1 MQETSPGY
9 NDVLDR
15 SGTFVTVGMLKPNLD
30 TLPSRQ
36 RLLWRELGP
45 TPHHFVLYGGTAL
58 ALRLGHRESAD
69 FDFFSNRPFQPFEL
83 LRSIP
88 YLANQRATQQAEN
101 TLSCSVETAEGEVT
115 ISFFGSLPLRQI
127 APPDVAESNGISIAS
142 LLDLFGTKCV
152 TIAQRSESKDYLDI
166 HALLTRTSLTLPEGI
181 AAARAIYGRQ
191 YDPLVT
197 LQALSYF
204 ADLAEPLDE
213 VTKTDLLAA
222 VGGLSLENLPTLS
235 ASTEIGAASS
245 RP

>member
-1 MQETSPGY
+1 
-9 NDVLDR
+9 V
-15 SGTFVTVGMLKPNLD
+15 GTLTPKLD

-45 TPHHFVLYGGTAL
+45 TPPHFVLYGGTAL
-58 ALRLGHRESAD
+58 ALRLGHRESVD
-69 FDFFSNRPFQPFEL
+69 FDFFSNRPFQPFDL

-101 TLSCSVETAEGEVT
+101 TLSCSVETAEGEVA
-115 ISFFGSLPLRQI
+115 ISFFGGLTLRQI
-127 APPDVAESNGISIAS
+127 EAPDVAESNGIPVAS

-152 TIAQRSESKDYLDI
+152 TITQRSESKDYLDI
-166 HALLTRTSLTLPEGI
+166 HALLEARLTLPEGI

-191 YDPLVT
+191 YDPLMT

-204 ADLAEPLDE
+204 ADLTEPLDE
-213 VTKTDLLAA
+213 IKKKDLLAA
-222 VGGLSLENLPTLS
+222 VGGVSLERLPTIS
-235 ASTEIGAASS
+235 ASSEIGVAGA